1 MKKKVI
7 FSIVLIIAGILIVII
22 NKIIGNF
29 NWHLRSDFIWLASFM
44 ITFGVFWLG
53 IISLKDV
60 KKEGVKIFFI
70 IVIAVS
76 TVKLVLDAVMP
87 IFDELCADKAKSI
100 ATIVANDQATE
111 VMKDHTYDELF
122 TIEKDSEGNIIM
134 IKSNIVKINEIIS
147 DVAVKIQNSINERGK
162 ENIKI
167 TIGSF
172 TGSKLLSGRGPG
184 IPIKISSI
192 GNVETDLRSEFSA
205 QGINQTLH
213 RVYLQVDC
221 EVSILTPYNTIS
233 EKVSNQVLLIEN
245 VIVGKI
251 PNTYYNL
258 EGINTKS
265 DALEIVE

>member
-1 MKKKVI
+1 MD
-7 FSIVLIIAGILIVII
+7 S
-22 NKIIGNF
+22 KIYSRPRIKF
-29 NWHLRSDFIWLASFM
+29 P
-44 ITFGVFWLG
+44 
-53 IISLKDV
+53 
-60 KKEGVKIFFI
+60 KIFFANGGDKSLKRKQKITKIFI
-70 IVIAVS
+70 IMVIAFS
-76 TVKLVLDAVMP
+76 TVKIVLDAISP
-87 IFDELCADKAKSI
+87 IFNALCEDKAKSI
-100 ATIVANDQATE
+100 ATIISNNEATN

-122 TIEKDSEGNIIM
+122 TIEKDNDGNITM
-134 IKSNIVKINEIIS
+134 IKSNVIPINEIIS

-167 TIGSF
+167 AIGSF

-258 EGINTKS
+258 DGIDSSNVL
-265 DALEIVE
+265 DIIE

>member
-1 MKKKVI
+1 MN
-7 FSIVLIIAGILIVII
+7 S
-22 NKIIGNF
+22 KIYSRPRIR
-29 NWHLRSDFIWLASFM
+29 LP
-44 ITFGVFWLG
+44 
-53 IISLKDV
+53 
-60 KKEGVKIFFI
+60 KIFFSNGGDKSLKRKQKIAKIFI
-70 IVIAVS
+70 IMVIAFS
-76 TVKLVLDAVMP
+76 TVKIVLDAISP
-87 IFDELCADKAKSI
+87 IFNALCEDKAKSI
-100 ATIVANDQATE
+100 ATIISNNEATN

-122 TIEKDSEGNIIM
+122 TIEKDNDGNITM
-134 IKSNIVKINEIIS
+134 IKSNVIPINEIIS
-147 DVAVKIQNSINERGK
+147 DVAVKIQNLINERGK

-172 TGSKLLSGRGPG
+172 TGSKLLSGSGPG

-233 EKVSNQVLLIEN
+233 EKVSHQVLLIEN

-258 EGINTKS
+258 DGIDSSNVL
-265 DALEIVE
+265 DIIE